1 MKTAANLI
9 GTALKAAT
17 GKHPRVAACGESTAI
32 LYAEGQ
38 AEAAVEMERRL
49 QELTLLYDVDILCGY
64 PIEGFRSEEQR
75 SIFQRVCAEHS
86 AVYSR

>member
-1 MKTAANLI
+1 M
-9 GTALKAAT
+9 GRRVRAT
-17 GKHPRVAACGESTAI
+17 EASRSRVAACGESTAL
-32 LYAEGQ
+32 LYAEGK

-49 QELTLLYDVDILCGY
+49 KELTLLYDVDILCGY
-64 PIEGFRSEEQR
+64 PREGFRSEQER